1 MCLMCIEIAKDRMT
15 PSEARKALPEMING
29 AKSAELLKHYEEL
42 EKADDEKIR
51 EIAKKLAASGQKF

>member
-15 PSEARKALPEMING
+15 PAEARKALPEMING

-42 EKADDEKIR
+42 EKADDQKIC
-51 EIAKKLAASGQKF
+51 EIAQKSAASAQNT